1 MKRRDFLLL
10 TTAGAIATMTPFCK
24 SRRTTFTA
32 LNTPKFLAAI
42 CDIKTIHKIGTDY
55 RATTPT
61 EAKEDVLTQLLTTGG
76 DQPEQLIK
84 KVNDDFAAG
93 RTVTIDGWVIA
104 VTEARQCAL
113 NSLQLP

>member
-1 MKRRDFLLL
+1 
-10 TTAGAIATMTPFCK
+10 MTPFCK
-24 SRRTTFTA
+24 THRATYTA

-42 CDIKTIHKIGTDY
+42 CDLQTIRKIGTDY
-55 RATTPT
+55 RASTPT
-61 EAKEDVLTQLLTTGG
+61 EASENVLTQLLTTEG
-76 DQPEQLIK
+76 DPTGQLIK

-93 RTVTIDGWVIA
+93 RTVTLDGWVIA